1 MDVFSSSPFIDFFFL
16 HLFSTAAVDCSQCH
30 PYALCDGFH
39 CSCKDGFFG
48 NGFNCSDIDECTD
61 SRTHNCSV
69 GTCQN
74 TIGSYICLCPR
85 GYIHSHGSCVPF
97 NECENPSL
105 YRCHPVAKCI
115 YYFYWSTCVCPDGY
129 YGNGFH
135 CEIDEC
141 QRGVCGFGMDCTKSR
156 GSYSCSDPCVNRTVL
171 DEPWRSTDNTLNVT
185 LKYDFYKN
193 GWYQFVGSG
202 GVRIPEYCVPNYRCN
217 TDTPAWMNGTH
228 PVIRDGIVD
237 RTSCA
242 HWSEDCCYWT
252 STIQVKACP
261 QGYYVYK
268 LIGTPGSLWYSSSYC
283 TGKS

>member
-1 MDVFSSSPFIDFFFL
+1 
-16 HLFSTAAVDCSQCH
+16 
-30 PYALCDGFH
+30 
-39 CSCKDGFFG
+39 
-48 NGFNCSDIDECTD
+48 
-61 SRTHNCSV
+61 
-69 GTCQN
+69 
-74 TIGSYICLCPR
+74 
-85 GYIHSHGSCVPF
+85 
-97 NECENPSL
+97 
-105 YRCHPVAKCI
+105 
-115 YYFYWSTCVCPDGY
+115 
-129 YGNGFH
+129 
-135 CEIDEC
+135 
-141 QRGVCGFGMDCTKSR
+141 MDCTKSR

-283 TGKS
+283 TDPSTQTCKADEEWQLRNNRSGCFCKDPYNVTALSQVVPEKTCGLFEMTAAFHKCQFNDLSIYFDKSHVTDNACYGFQDDPVTNTFTIQAPLKIGSCGVQVLECLVYNRMSCYLTDNNLFYRFPTARLPPTIFHRNIPTETHQGPTY